1 MPNVQTH
8 HVSVFA
14 LALAAA
20 LAPWVGAQNPSTN
33 QTPNQTPSPNQ
44 VPPKAESGNGKLDVT
59 AITDGPKRVASTDYR
74 SLRWLRKRDIF
85 DDNGNKL
92 GSMSDFV
99 LDRSNGVIDFAI
111 VRVGVDGIGV
121 RLAGREVT
129 VPYATLRWDDRN
141 DRFLLASTP
150 ERLRQMPAFDEDE
163 WEDGIPVAEI
173 GTSSPES
180 GAATESEP
188 DDPYF
193 TGLAGA
199 KPITI
204 DGTITA
210 VERVRLRRVSDR
222 IVVTVEDDQGLVR
235 HVTLGPAWFVNA
247 SAVTPMRGDRVKIEA
262 LELPRDPAHLA
273 VGTRIVKGGAE
284 LRLRDT
290 EGRPGWALRRHR
302 LGPTEAKITP
312 AWHLLG
318 SSLIDRPLACRG
330 KDCGEVDDLLVER
343 VSGTV
348 AFVSVDPNENF
359 FGIADVKR
367 LMPWS
372 VAVIGKKGEIPLD
385 ASREMVLGSPR
396 TPGEATNLNS
406 GPAAERVW
414 SLYEVSR
421 PEYRLR
427 PVEPVVAVGAID
439 SWAAGG
445 DILGAMD
452 PKTEQAFSGTVVR
465 FTDVTFAN
473 GTSKARAVVVRRGD
487 GEETI
492 LLGPITYIEHQTLPF
507 EAGDA
512 VSVRACKT
520 MIDGKPHWLA
530 RQVDGK
536 DTRVTFIDDGKNPS
550 WDPR

>member
-1 MPNVQTH
+1 MPNIQTH
-8 HVSVFA
+8 HVSIVA

-20 LAPWVGAQNPSTN
+20 SAPWVGAQNQTAN
-33 QTPNQTPSPNQ
+33 QTPNKTPSPNQ
-44 VPPKAESGNGKLDVT
+44 VPPKAGNGKFDVT
-59 AITDGPKRVASTDYR
+59 AIVDGPKMVASADYR
-74 SLRWLRKRDIF
+74 SLRWLRKREIF
-85 DDNGNKL
+85 DDNGNRL
-92 GSMSDFV
+92 GSVSDFV

-111 VRVGVDGIGV
+111 VRVGVDGVGV

-129 VPYATLRWDDRN
+129 VPYSTLRWDDRN
-141 DRFLLASTP
+141 DRFLMASTP
-150 ERLRQMPAFDEDE
+150 ERLGQMPVFDEDE
-163 WEDGIPVAEI
+163 WEDGVPAAEI
-173 GTSSPES
+173 GAASPES
-180 GAATESEP
+180 GTATESEP

-204 DGTITA
+204 EGTISA

-222 IVVTVEDDQGLVR
+222 IVVTVEDAQGLVR

-262 LELPRDPAHLA
+262 LELPRDPGHLA
-273 VGTRIVKGGAE
+273 VGTRIVKGGVE
-284 LRLRDT
+284 LRLRDG

-302 LGPTEAKITP
+302 LGPADTKITP
-312 AWHLLG
+312 AWHVLG

-330 KDCGEVDDLLVER
+330 KDCGEVDDLVVER

-372 VAVIGKKGEIPLD
+372 VAVVRPKGEIGLD

-396 TPGEATNLNS
+396 TPGETVNLNT
-406 GPAAERVW
+406 GPTVERVW
-414 SLYEVSR
+414 NLYEVSR
-421 PEYRLR
+421 PEYRVR
-427 PVEPVVAVGAID
+427 PTGPVVAVGSID
-439 SWAAGG
+439 SWSAGG
-445 DILGAMD
+445 NILGAMD
-452 PKTEQAFSGTVVR
+452 AKSEQTVSGTVVK
-465 FTDVTFAN
+465 FVDVTFAN
-473 GTSKARAVVVRRGD
+473 GTAKARAVVVRRGD
-487 GEETI
+487 GEETV
-492 LLGPITYIEHQTLPF
+492 LLGPITYVEHQKLPF
-507 EAGDA
+507 EVGDA

-520 MIDGKPHWLA
+520 TIDGKPHWLA
-530 RQVDGK
+530 RQVDAK
-536 DTRVTFIDDGKNPS
+536 DNRITLIDDARVPS